1 MAREASRDVFGA
13 ESERGKVRWNCRVE
27 AEDPQAVQEMRVCS
41 TMVKRSST
49 KDGKVFKYVEI

>member
-1 MAREASRDVFGA
+1 MARQAAREVFEA

-27 AEDPQAVQEMRVCS
+27 AEVPQAVQVMRVCS
-41 TMVKRSST
+41 TMVKRVST

>member
-13 ESERGKVRWNCRVE
+13 ESERGNVRWNCRVE